1 VLGRYYS
8 NKSTIKVPHLCAM
21 KVVNLPNLFKLRVL
35 ACIGLLVLAVSI
47 FTLRS
52 PPVVYAGPEA
62 GPEKPG

>member
-1 VLGRYYS
+1 
-8 NKSTIKVPHLCAM
+8 M